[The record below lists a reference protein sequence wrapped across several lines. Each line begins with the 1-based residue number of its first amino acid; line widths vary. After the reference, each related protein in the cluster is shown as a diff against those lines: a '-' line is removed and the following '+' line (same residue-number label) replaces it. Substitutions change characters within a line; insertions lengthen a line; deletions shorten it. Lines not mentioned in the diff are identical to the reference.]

1 MSSDL
6 GSKTAIAG
14 IGATEF
20 SKNSGRSEMKLALEA
35 VTAALDDAGIDRRE
49 VDGLVTFTMDNNIE
63 IEVARGLGARDLK
76 FFSRPHYGGG
86 GGCGGVLHA
95 ALAVAAGVSDV
106 CVVYRAM
113 NERSQYRFGQPMGGF
128 AAPTSENVLLAY
140 HSIHGVTTAA
150 AFIAMA
156 MRRYMHETGTT
167 SLDFA
172 DLAVTQRKHASTN
185 PKAFFYGL
193 PVTIEQH
200 QQSRMI
206 ADPFRLLDCCQES
219 DGAVAVVVVSAE
231 RAKSLRQKPAIIRA
245 ASQSSPK
252 GQMNL
257 TSWYRDDIA
266 PLDEVAL
273 SGRQLYDMARL
284 TPGDIR
290 MAILYDHF
298 APTILPSIEG
308 LGFCRK
314 GEAKDFIKNG
324 NIGVGGRLPVNTN
337 GGQVGEAY
345 IHGMNGIAEA
355 VRQIRGTA
363 ANQVSDVNNVI
374 VTSGSAVP
382 TSGLILWAA

>member
-1 MSSDL
+1 MSDL
-6 GSKTAIAG
+6 GGKTAIAG

-20 SKNSGRSEMKLALEA
+20 SKNSGRSEMRLALEA

-49 VDGLVTFTMDNNIE
+49 VDGLVTFTMDNNME
-63 IEVARGLGARDLK
+63 IEVFRGLGGKELK

-113 NERSQYRFGQPMGGF
+113 NERSQYRFGQPMGGPMP
-128 AAPTSENVLLAY
+128 PTAENLLISY
-140 HSIHGVTTAA
+140 HTIHGVTTAA
-150 AFIAMA
+150 AFIAMQ
-156 MRRYMHETGTT
+156 MRRYMYETGAT

-172 DLAVTQRKHASTN
+172 ALAVNQRKFASTN

-231 RAKSLRQKPAIIRA
+231 RAKTLRQKPVVIKG
-245 ASQSSPK
+245 ASQSSPN

-257 TSWYRDDIA
+257 ASYYRDDIA
-266 PLDEVAL
+266 PFDEVAH

-284 TPGDIR
+284 TPADIR

-298 APTILPSIEG
+298 APTIFPSLEG
-308 LGFCRK
+308 LGFCAK

-324 NIGVGGRLPVNTN
+324 NIGIGGRLPVNTN

-345 IHGMNGIAEA
+345 IHGMNGVAEA
-355 VRQIRGTA
+355 VRQVRGTA
-363 ANQVSDVNNVI
+363 ANQVSDVDNVI

-382 TSGLILWAA
+382 TSGLILGVA